1 MYRMKYLLL
10 MVLFE
15 ASLAFSASSVD
26 NLNLKFNVDYGRFR
40 YDSTSVYLEVYY
52 TVFSDQ
58 ANLVKNMTE
67 EARVNLDFTV
77 FNSEQDS
84 VLAKD
89 QIPVKFTK
97 SSMGDESGMLGAMG
111 MVKLVL
117 DPGKY
122 VISLSYGKDEV
133 KYDVSVGAFS
143 GDHIMM
149 SDLELCSNI
158 ITKSKNQDNLF
169 YKNTMEIYPNPSLIY
184 GKMLPRLYY
193 YVELY
198 NLHNENAGPNDKVLL
213 QAVIADA
220 DGKVRLQKD
229 YVRSHDYESTVERG
243 AFNVSN
249 LETGLYT
256 LIFAAT
262 DSINKSSVYRRR
274 NFYVHNPDVVLAQTD
289 EGPDGFLQSEFRDM
303 PEQTI
308 DEMFDQ
314 ARYLASNSE
323 KSVYKVLNSVE
334 SKREFLYRFW
344 KSQNKNRPGLKDEYY
359 ERVEYTNE
367 QWSSP
372 SRKGWE
378 TDRGRVYILYGEP
391 DQYERRPV
399 GAGEN
404 PYEIWYYNELQG
416 GVEFDFIDQTGFG
429 DYKLVNST
437 MRDELSDPNWRNYI
451 LKR

>member
-1 MYRMKYLLL
+1 MHLSKISLFLLIL
-10 MVLFE
+10 GIS
-15 ASLAFSASSVD
+15 SLYSEPSRD

-52 TVFSDQ
+52 TVFCDQ
-58 ANLVKNMTE
+58 ADSIMNMAE
-67 EARVNLDFTV
+67 KARFNLDFTV
-77 FNSEQDS
+77 SNERQDS

-122 VISLSYGKDEV
+122 VISLGYGAEEV
-133 KYDVSVGAFS
+133 KYNISVGAFS
-143 GDHIMM
+143 GGHIMM

-158 ITKSKNQDNLF
+158 ITKSQNQDNLF

-198 NLHNENAGPNDKVLL
+198 NLNNKNAGPNDKILV

-262 DSINKSSVYRRR
+262 DSVNKSSVYRRR

-289 EGPDGFLQSEFRDM
+289 EGPDGFLQSEFRDI
-303 PEQTI
+303 PESTL

-314 ARYLASNSE
+314 ASYIASNSE

-344 KSQNKNRPGLKDEYY
+344 RSQNKIRPGWKDEYY
-359 ERVEYTNE
+359 ERVEYANE

-372 SRKGWE
+372 SRKGWQ

-399 GAGEN
+399 GSSEN
-404 PYEIWYYNELQG
+404 PYEIWYYNNIEG
-416 GVEFDFIDQTGFG
+416 GVEFDFIDMTGFG
-429 DYKLVNST
+429 DYRLVNST
-437 MRDELSDPNWRNYI
+437 KRGELNDPNWRNYI

>member
-1 MYRMKYLLL
+1 MKYLLL

>member
-1 MYRMKYLLL
+1 MFKMKYLLL
-10 MVLFE
+10 MVLLEVSF
-15 ASLAFSASSVD
+15 AFSASSME

-58 ANLVKNMTE
+58 TNNVKNMAE
-67 EARVNLDFTV
+67 EAQLNLNFTV
-77 FNSEQDS
+77 YNAEQDS
-84 VLAKD
+84 VLAQD

-97 SSMGDESGMLGAMG
+97 TSVGDESGSLGAMG

-122 VISLSYGKDEV
+122 VISLSHGEDEV

-198 NLHNENAGPNDKVLL
+198 NLDNENAGPNDKVLV

-262 DSINKSSVYRRR
+262 DSVNKSSVYRRR

-359 ERVEYTNE
+359 ERVGYANE

-372 SRKGWE
+372 SREGWQ

-399 GAGEN
+399 GASEN
-404 PYEIWYYNELQG
+404 PYEIWYYNNLQG